1 MANYVPVS
9 MYPNRFPDKNYTF
22 RQGVDL
28 TASDQ
33 ILGGGDAN
41 NPEYPLFTATRD
53 MVIDQ
58 IILRATTVESAAS
71 KTIAFFKAP
80 SGTALASGTQVTTY
94 TAVTSNATVAPGKA
108 VAAANTNKTL
118 VAKDYTGA
126 FATGSQTPANEGIM
140 SSTNVSGTVVR
151 NRNVIKAGETFGFVT
166 FDGSTPSSL
175 ALQSLENFVV
185 TITGREARS

>member
-22 RQGVDL
+22 RQGVDSSATESL
-28 TASDQ
+28 
-33 ILGGGDAN
+33 LGGGNAL

-58 IILRATTVESAAS
+58 IVLRATTVETAAS

-80 SGTALASGTQVTTY
+80 SGTALSSGTQVTTY
-94 TAVTSNATVAPGKA
+94 TSVSSSATVAPGKA
-108 VAAANTNKTL
+108 VAANNTNKTL
-118 VAKDYTGA
+118 VAKNYTGA
-126 FATGSQTPANEGIM
+126 FATGAQTPANEGIM
-140 SSTNVSGTVVR
+140 STTNVSGTVVR
-151 NRNVIKAGETFGFVT
+151 NRNVVKAGETFGFIT

-175 ALQSLENFVV
+175 ALATIENFCV
-185 TITGREARS
+185 TVTGREARS